1 MTAISLTIIDSNNDY
16 RVERACLNDGEIL
29 AIGRNARTNDIS
41 VREQFVSDNHGIIV
55 CDGGRCYYKDINK
68 SNGSYVNAFN
78 HVVRLNKTDRQI
90 LLNDGS
96 TIRIG
101 HPSNTSR
108 QVLIVLSYSDEETVP
123 AWVEVGNSP
132 VSIGRSS
139 NCDIVLPMP
148 NVSRHHCSV
157 YREGSKVL
165 IRDDKSLNG
174 VIVNGE
180 RVKGT
185 APLQDKDIIQILGTR
200 LIFSGNR
207 IYYSKSRRGISIYAG
222 NINKWVGTGKNRKQI
237 LKDVN
242 LEI

>member
-1 MTAISLTIIDSNNDY
+1 
-16 RVERACLNDGEIL
+16 
-29 AIGRNARTNDIS
+29 
-41 VREQFVSDNHGIIV
+41 
-55 CDGGRCYYKDINK
+55 
-68 SNGSYVNAFN
+68 
-78 HVVRLNKTDRQI
+78 
-90 LLNDGS
+90 
-96 TIRIG
+96 
-101 HPSNTSR
+101 
-108 QVLIVLSYSDEETVP
+108 
-123 AWVEVGNSP
+123 
-132 VSIGRSS
+132 
-139 NCDIVLPMP
+139 MP
-148 NVSRHHCSV
+148 NVSRHHGSV

-242 LEI
+242 L